1 MGTKHTKGPKLTQS
15 QMTFIDEIYD
25 FNLKAGLLD
34 QPYNDFLESSFQI
47 EEALEGFDPNRLRR
61 LYSLLTSLIKPE
73 ELPEELEVTPKDV
86 ARDIVARVNRS
97 CTGDNSISDVDRL
110 DKAID
115 ALVFA
120 VGSMAKLKLTPEQ
133 IARAISVV
141 TQANLQKLSM
151 SKDEFGKLQ
160 KPADFVG
167 PETQLL
173 AILDERSL

>member
-1 MGTKHTKGPKLTQS
+1 
-15 QMTFIDEIYD
+15 MTFIDEIYD

-47 EEALEGFDPNRLRR
+47 EEALEGFSD
-61 LYSLLTSLIKPE
+61 
-73 ELPEELEVTPKDV
+73 LPKLAERVLAKDLATGYENYTPKDV
-86 ARDIVARVNRS
+86 SRAIVALARMDGEV
-97 CTGDNSISDVDRL
+97 TEYLADVDRL

-133 IARAISVV
+133 ITRAISVV

-151 SKDEFGKLQ
+151 PKDEFGKLQ

-167 PETQLL
+167 PEAQLQF
-173 AILDERSL
+173 ILDERKL